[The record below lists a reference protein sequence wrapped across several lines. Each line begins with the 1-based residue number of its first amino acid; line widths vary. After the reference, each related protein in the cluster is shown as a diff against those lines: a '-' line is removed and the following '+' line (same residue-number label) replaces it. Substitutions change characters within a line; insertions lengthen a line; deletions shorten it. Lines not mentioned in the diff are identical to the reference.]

1 MQSAIPEEEPPW
13 TMRKGTCFLS
23 FCERVNYGMDM
34 SVERKDMFTEL
45 NIQFALFLNGL
56 VIIRHYI
63 RELTLSEMSN
73 KKALKL

>member
-1 MQSAIPEEEPPW
+1 
-13 TMRKGTCFLS
+13 MRKGTCFLS

-63 RELTLSEMSN
+63 RDLTLSEMSN